1 LYVTWPPDEGR
12 EVTTMQQTTE
22 HVFPEEFS
30 VELGVQL
37 GDVTELTLGE
47 GTGTSEDKRYQY
59 N

>member
-1 LYVTWPPDEGR
+1 
-12 EVTTMQQTTE
+12 MQQTTE